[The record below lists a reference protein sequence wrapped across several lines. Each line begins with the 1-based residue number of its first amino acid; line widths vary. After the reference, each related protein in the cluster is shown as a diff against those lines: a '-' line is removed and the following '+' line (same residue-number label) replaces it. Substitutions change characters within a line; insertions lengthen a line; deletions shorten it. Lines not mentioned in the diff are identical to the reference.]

1 VLWETVSAHF
11 DLLVSR
17 LDVRSLERRSAD
29 TEGINND
36 PDGPNIDLIGMSAA
50 ILLNLWCNVIGSA
63 ANRVPFFGV
72 ELKLG
77 RQSEITNFK
86 FHFIRL
92 EEISQFKI
100 SVNNSI
106 SVQIF
111 DTIDQLK
118 NVGLDFNLH

>member
-1 VLWETVSAHF
+1 
-11 DLLVSR
+11 
-17 LDVRSLERRSAD
+17 
-29 TEGINND
+29 
-36 PDGPNIDLIGMSAA
+36 MSTA
-50 ILLNLWCNVIGSA
+50 ILLNLWCNIIGSA